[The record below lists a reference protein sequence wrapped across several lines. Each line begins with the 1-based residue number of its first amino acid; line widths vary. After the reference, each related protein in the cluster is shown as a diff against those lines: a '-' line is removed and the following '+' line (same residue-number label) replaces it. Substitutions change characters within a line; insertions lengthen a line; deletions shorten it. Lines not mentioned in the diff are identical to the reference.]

1 MILHLQ
7 KSNQCSNDALEDKG
21 SSSAYSDDGLQ
32 HLLHVADSLPPRVW
46 IAASIAVFE
55 RFTYEGTQS
64 IFQNYLQHSPSD
76 SIPGALGLGESRAT
90 TVNLAFT
97 VLVNILPLPI
107 SILVDGRLGRYLALQ
122 IFFVLY
128 TLGSLT
134 LFITSLPAMM
144 RNGAAVPG
152 FAVGAALI
160 AIGLG
165 GVLASLQPFIADQ
178 YTDPGGRIETRAN
191 GRRVVVD
198 RDLTV
203 QYIYSVYYW
212 MTNLGAMGALATTM
226 MERYVGFWSSYLL
239 ALCSV
244 LVCLVIVQAARGIFV
259 HPPPQRTVLPQAA
272 QCLWYACRSGF
283 NLEAC
288 DPQTQLTMHQRVV
301 PWNEGFIAELR
312 SGISAFKICMG
323 WPIFWL
329 CMSQASQ
336 QGISQAG
343 TMQSHGIPNDVLKV
357 SNPVAYILFGVLVQ
371 KILYPF
377 LQRIGI
383 MFNPVNRITLGFLI
397 MSLAMTYF
405 AILQAAIY
413 HARPCYDHPLACA
426 ASNSDHGQIPNQIHI
441 LIQLPTYI
449 IIALAEVFCWPTGAE
464 YLYTHSPKSMKS
476 VMQACYVGTLAL
488 GYGLGMALS
497 PLAKD
502 PYLVILWSIA
512 AGLVFV
518 CACVFWV
525 AFRRLGRDSV
535 NRQNRMDP
543 SEFGH

>member
-1 MILHLQ
+1 MSLHLE
-7 KSNQCSNDALEDKG
+7 KSNQCSNDALEDNE
-21 SSSAYSDDGLQ
+21 SSSAHSDDDLQ
-32 HLLHVADSLPPRVW
+32 HLHHVADSLPPRVW
-46 IAASIAVFE
+46 IAASIAIFE

-64 IFQNYLQHSPSD
+64 TFQNYLQHSPSD
-76 SIPGALGLGESRAT
+76 SIPGALGLGESRAN

-122 IFFVLY
+122 MFFVIY
-128 TLGSLT
+128 ALGSLT
-134 LFITSLPAMM
+134 LFITSLPVMM
-144 RNGAAVPG
+144 HNGAAAPG

-178 YTDPGGRIETRAN
+178 YTDPGGRIETRPN
-191 GRRVVVD
+191 GRRVV
-198 RDLTV
+198 
-203 QYIYSVYYW
+203 W

-244 LVCLVIVQAARGIFV
+244 LLCLVIVQAAGRIFV
-259 HPPPQRTVLPQAA
+259 HPPPQSSVLPQAA
-272 QCLWYACRSGF
+272 QCLWYACLSGF

-288 DPQTQLTMHQRVV
+288 YPHTQLTMHQRVV
-301 PWNEGFIAELR
+301 PWDEGFITELR
-312 SGISAFKICMG
+312 SGLSAFKICMG

-343 TMQSHGIPNDVLKV
+343 TMQSHGIPNDVPKV
-357 SNPVAYILFGVLVQ
+357 SNPVAYILFGILVQ
-371 KILYPF
+371 KMLYLF

-383 MFNPVNRITLGFLI
+383 LFNPVNRITLGFLI

-405 AILQAAIY
+405 AVLQAAIY
-413 HARPCYDHPLACA
+413 HTRPCYDHLLACA
-426 ASNSDHGQIPNQIHI
+426 ASNSDHGQITNQVHI

-488 GYGLGMALS
+488 GYGLGMVLS

-502 PYLVILWSIA
+502 PYLVILWSLA

-525 AFRRLGRDSV
+525 AFRRLGRDS
-535 NRQNRMDP
+535 
-543 SEFGH
+543 SG